1 MNGMK
6 RILFLTLMSCVGL
19 CAHAMAGT
27 ENKNECDEKEKR
39 SISHAPVKVEMS
51 ESMLTL
57 HFIAPLG
64 DVSIWIVDDRG
75 TLVYEESLLISSPQS
90 YCVPMINCTE
100 NLRLIILGDN
110 IDLELPIFY

>member
-6 RILFLTLMSCVGL
+6 RILFLTLLSCVGL
-19 CAHAMAGT
+19 CTHVMA
-27 ENKNECDEKEKR
+27 EEKKGDLDKEEER

>member
-6 RILFLTLMSCVGL
+6 RILFLTLLGCVGL
-19 CAHAMAGT
+19 CTHVMAEEKKGDR
-27 ENKNECDEKEKR
+27 DEKEKR
-39 SISHAPVKVEMS
+39 SISHASVKVEMS

-57 HFIAPLG
+57 HFMRSLG
-64 DVSIWIVDDRG
+64 EVSIWIVDDRG

>member
-6 RILFLTLMSCVGL
+6 RILFLTLLSCVGL
-19 CAHAMAGT
+19 CTHVMA
-27 ENKNECDEKEKR
+27 EEKKGDLDKEEER
-39 SISHAPVKVEMS
+39 SISHDPVKVEMS

-57 HFIAPLG
+57 HFIFFLG

>member
-1 MNGMK
+1 MK
-6 RILFLTLMSCVGL
+6 RILFLTLLSCVGL

-39 SISHAPVKVEMS
+39 SISYAPVKVEIS

-57 HFIAPLG
+57 HFMRSLG
-64 DVSIWIVDDRG
+64 EMSIWIVDDRG

-90 YCVPMINCTE
+90 CCIPVICCAK
-100 NLRLIILGDN
+100 NLRLIIVGN
-110 IDLELPIFY
+110 GVDLEIPIIC

>member
-6 RILFLTLMSCVGL
+6 RILFLTLLSCVGL
-19 CAHAMAGT
+19 CTHVMA
-27 ENKNECDEKEKR
+27 EEKKGDLDKEEER
-39 SISHAPVKVEMS
+39 SISHDPVKVEMS

-57 HFIAPLG
+57 HFMRSLG
-64 DVSIWIVDDRG
+64 EVSIWIVDGRG

>member
-1 MNGMK
+1 
-6 RILFLTLMSCVGL
+6 
-19 CAHAMAGT
+19 
-27 ENKNECDEKEKR
+27 
-39 SISHAPVKVEMS
+39 MS

-100 NLRLIILGDN
+100 NLRFQMLASLLLSGMILGMAGV
-110 IDLELPIFY
+110 LA